1 MINFVTKKEE
11 FEKYKSKYLEIF
23 KNNRKFEENIF
34 QNSFKYF
41 IGFEFDYIFHKSFFK
56 NLKSFILDLNEDH
69 IIFYTID
76 PSPEI
81 FFNEFN
87 KYNVLNI
94 SIQNTDKELTEIFM
108 NNSVDELA
116 MYSNDIVWFSNS
128 DEWAIAASRDWEIA
142 IVGFISKDMK
152 NRFLNAFKENSDMLT
167 TIKQQVDILDSMLN
181 FNENIQNE
189 YSKLIINY
197 KDRNLS
203 SNNL

>member
-1 MINFVTKKEE
+1 
-11 FEKYKSKYLEIF
+11 
-23 KNNRKFEENIF
+23 
-34 QNSFKYF
+34 
-41 IGFEFDYIFHKSFFK
+41 
-56 NLKSFILDLNEDH
+56 
-69 IIFYTID
+69 
-76 PSPEI
+76 
-81 FFNEFN
+81 
-87 KYNVLNI
+87 
-94 SIQNTDKELTEIFM
+94 M

-152 NRFLNAFKENSDMLT
+152 NRFLNA
-167 TIKQQVDILDSMLN
+167 IKQQVDILDSMLN